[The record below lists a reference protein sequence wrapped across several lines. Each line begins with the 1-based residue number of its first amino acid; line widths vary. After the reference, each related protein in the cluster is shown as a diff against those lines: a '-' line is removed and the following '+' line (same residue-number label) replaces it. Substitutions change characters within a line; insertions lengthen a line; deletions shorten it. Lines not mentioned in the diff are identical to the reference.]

1 LSYINI
7 ITTVFTSGLAC
18 QPLCRRATT
27 GLGKVTAIGGRVLWY
42 AISAAAAATN
52 KYTNKS

>member
-1 LSYINI
+1 MSYINI
-7 ITTVFTSGLAC
+7 IITVFTSGLAC